1 MKAVTNAITF
11 WRRSRAGCVLSVFI
25 LSIWA
30 LAQADTFTSTSG
42 PSADDFPAFPDDVTP
57 LIPLSSQIPGD
68 FFSPAK
74 PRDPRAAE
82 SPRNDRTPNRL
93 QHDFD
98 IYSWEAFIALCW
110 PANPD
115 GTPKEVDRD
124 DPRFTPEAA
133 GYFTYPHGT
142 VWENWMSADA
152 VFREHAAE
160 PIEWGKVAP
169 MAELY
174 GVSADSENRLKV
186 EVAAADA
193 KGIKSLEAAQARK
206 VRSISWV
213 GANFA
218 GAIHGQNTKTL
229 EEMEQALGTG
239 RLIDNNGYF
248 VRYEVLMNRDVYDFV
263 VSNRLFDQASQEIY
277 VERNRHI
284 VFPIGK
290 FKFDA
295 LNPVPTPPAGKVR
308 PETAR
313 VGSIVVKAG
322 WKRLSKEEFDSGRF
336 YAIQA
341 VTQLAGDEG
350 KSLAYFGLIALH
362 IAHKSADVG
371 QWTWSTF
378 EHDDNCPDIRM
389 VANGS
394 ADTNR
399 YSFFDPVAFQRLGYL
414 SGNGYPAVNV
424 LSDLVA
430 LPKPIKEPLAE
441 QYRSRIVRIVPL
453 TRDVTAL
460 NRQFKAKFGNATGKN
475 APPWKN
481 YSLVSTQWP
490 LEPAGVF
497 LGKGEVAKNS
507 ALKPGDRRRRVYADL
522 DGDVEKYNQGD
533 FAMDPR
539 RLTGALPERS
549 AADRQLGFPDPRI
562 LSNAIIETSL
572 QGTIAVDEHGRA
584 LFRTGMEHGTSS
596 CMHCH
601 GDAKTFGTGRP
612 SDMSFLL
619 SRAKN
624 RWPGPASL
632 KGPDAAKNAPKK

>member
-1 MKAVTNAITF
+1 MKAMTNVITF
-11 WRRSRAGCVLSVFI
+11 WKSSQGKCVFTVFI
-25 LSIWA
+25 LSIGI
-30 LAQADTFTSTSG
+30 LAQADTFTATSG
-42 PSADDFPAFPDDVTP
+42 PGEDDFPAFPVGVTA

-74 PRDPRAAE
+74 PMDPD
-82 SPRNDRTPNRL
+82 PLVNRTPNRL

-98 IYSWEAFIALCW
+98 IYSWETFIALCW

-115 GTPKEVDRD
+115 GSPKRVDRA
-124 DPRFTPEAA
+124 DPQFTPETA

-142 VWENWMSADA
+142 VWENWMPADA
-152 VFREHAAE
+152 VFRENAAE
-160 PIEWGKVAP
+160 PIEWGSAAP
-169 MAELY
+169 TAELY
-174 GVSADSENRLKV
+174 GASEASEKGLKI
-186 EVAAADA
+186 EVAPADA
-193 KGIKSLEAAQARK
+193 KGIKSLEEAQARK
-206 VRSISWV
+206 VRSISWL
-213 GANFA
+213 GTNFA
-218 GAIHGQNTKTL
+218 GATHGQNTKTL
-229 EEMEQALGTG
+229 KEVEQAFGTG

-248 VRYEVLMNRDVYDFV
+248 VRYEVLMNRDVYDFIV
-263 VSNRLFDQASQEIY
+263 TNRLFDKASQEAY
-277 VERNRHI
+277 VKDGAYI

-290 FKFDA
+290 FE
-295 LNPVPTPPAGKVR
+295 VPTPPEREQR
-308 PETAR
+308 PKTVK

-336 YAIQA
+336 YAIPA
-341 VTQLAGDEG
+341 VTQLAGEKAG

-378 EHDDNCPDIRM
+378 EHDDNCPDIRT
-389 VANGS
+389 VTGVNSG
-394 ADTNR
+394 TQR

-414 SGNGYPAVNV
+414 GGNAYPAVNA

-441 QYRSRIVRIVPL
+441 QFRSRLVRIVPL
-453 TRDVTAL
+453 TRDVNAL
-460 NRQFKAKFGNATGKN
+460 NGQFKAMFGKKAGKE

-507 ALKPGDRRRRVYADL
+507 TLKPGDRRRRAYADL

-539 RLTGALPERS
+539 RLTGVLPERS

-572 QGTIAVDEHGRA
+572 QGTITVDKEGKPAFRA
-584 LFRTGMEHGTSS
+584 GMEQGTSS

-619 SRAKN
+619 SRAKT
-624 RWPGPASL
+624 RTTASIYS
-632 KGPDAAKNAPKK
+632 KQADAEKPEPKK